1 MRSHRGTYSTTAP
14 PTFLL
19 IPGMPSPTSSII
31 TTPTSTENVRV
42 YLVIA
47 IFIYID
53 IVYKQVAEVVKDI
66 QAIDYQLSKLKGSL
80 SEIKNELAFIKCG
93 ITILIYNAK
102 LLNIRLKQI

>member
-53 IVYKQVAEVVKDI
+53 IVYK
-66 QAIDYQLSKLKGSL
+66 
-80 SEIKNELAFIKCG
+80 
-93 ITILIYNAK
+93 
-102 LLNIRLKQI
+102 